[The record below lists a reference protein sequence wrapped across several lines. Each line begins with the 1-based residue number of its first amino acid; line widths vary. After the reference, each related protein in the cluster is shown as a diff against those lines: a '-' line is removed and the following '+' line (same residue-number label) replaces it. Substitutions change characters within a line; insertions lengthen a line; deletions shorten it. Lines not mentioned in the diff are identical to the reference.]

1 MLASSSGLSS
11 HLGTQCAV
19 PMHISQQL
27 LSQQVLYCPE
37 QTPRKRSGTQRLQLM
52 SSEGYMDK
60 LQPTVKVLW
69 NSRRLFLGTPRQV
82 WGVQCSKPATMH
94 MRKMAECDYN
104 CMQCSIVAA
113 VEVRLAVGTGD
124 TALVQDTLIK
134 I

>member
-1 MLASSSGLSS
+1 MLASSLGLSS

-19 PMHISQQL
+19 PMHISQRL
-27 LSQQVLYCPE
+27 LSVTLPQQVLYCPE

-52 SSEGYMDK
+52 SSEGNMGK
-60 LQPTVKVLW
+60 LQPIVKVLW
-69 NSRRLFLGTPRQV
+69 SSRKLLLGTPRQV

-94 MRKMAECDYN
+94 MKKVEEHGCN

-124 TALVQDTLIK
+124 
-134 I
+134 